1 MIYILFSVLLIGILV
16 MIIFYVKTPEAK
28 NYKLSHKLTCSNG
41 SFEESLDDIKLVN
54 QIDIKYNKEENND
67 L

>member
-1 MIYILFSVLLIGILV
+1 MFYILFSILLIGLLV
-16 MIIFYVKTPEAK
+16 MSISYVKTPSSK

-54 QIDIKYNKEENND
+54 
-67 L
+67 